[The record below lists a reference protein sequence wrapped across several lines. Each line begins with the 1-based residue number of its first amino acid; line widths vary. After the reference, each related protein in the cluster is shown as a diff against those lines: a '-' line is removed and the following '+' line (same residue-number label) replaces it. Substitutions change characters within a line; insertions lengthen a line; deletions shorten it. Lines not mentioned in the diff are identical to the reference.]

1 MELSLLDESKRLL
14 QSDLENICLENIQ
27 TCILIAN
34 LCASHGNPSSEALYF
49 RIGNSMAQ
57 IMRLNSPTSTGS
69 IVEREIERRVW
80 WSLFMA
86 DRWCSSG
93 IGLPRQIK
101 DLGGNIDLP
110 MDESVFHSL
119 PRHLTRHEGTWKPGL
134 WAHMI
139 SLVQHFGPIQDLNR
153 QSAQGCFDGWE
164 LDRTAAELSQKLD
177 LWEKMLPTDA
187 KETETNFRFHQE
199 KGTGGPFVAL
209 HLGYHHY
216 STLLYFRY
224 LEARNSLTELGET
237 CVSRCKHHASA
248 YSALLRTARETEGC
262 EAVYPTVGHM
272 AVVSSSVLL
281 HTLLF
286 GDENELANAR
296 RDLNSNFAALM
307 ELKQYWA
314 NTASMILRLVTFQ
327 NVCLLSAEYTHRL
340 DGWMVRFLIE
350 HSLPL
355 ADKTLQTVPSG
366 IDMNTD
372 SLSIRA
378 QELQQQGRYTN
389 FELSGPTAWPLS
401 PQRTSLDPHSFVRQ
415 DLRKIMRT
423 DDSLRGIGIRVHRYG
438 EGSASF
444 TPDFEKRIVTENN
457 IVRTKLI
464 NNETTPLQVGNGNF
478 AFGVDTTGMQTYL
491 PFNTMSVWAW
501 HNDTEPEGAPIDA
514 YTGVP
519 KLTHGRNVSYD
530 IPDPNLPDVSQWLIG
545 NPNRINLGRIGLRYK
560 DATLAAEQI
569 SNTHQELDLWS
580 GVITST
586 FTVDGTKVK
595 VVTQADFDSD
605 AVTFEIESK
614 LIDSGK
620 LKVEFDFPYPPIH
633 TTKYKYEV
641 FVGVY
646 DFPANHTTKQV
657 RGSKKDTAH
666 IYHDLGTK
674 YYVNLRWPSKAP
686 LELKRLESEDST
698 AITAHRYIL
707 SPDDGST
714 ISFTAH
720 FSPEKR
726 VPDLPSTIRKRN
738 SAEWH
743 EYWKR
748 GGFIDLTASTNPNA
762 TELQRRIV
770 TSQYHVRV
778 NSAATGESPQE
789 SGLMNNGWYGKFH
802 MEMVV
807 WHNAH
812 WVSWGRD
819 KFFHNIFPALYEK
832 LLPTSFARAEGMGW
846 EGARWPKMTETITGR
861 SSPGGINAYLLWQ
874 QPHPMYMAMLAY
886 KSQPTRKTLKRWDP
900 ILEASADYMASY
912 AWYNESSG
920 KYDLGPPSIG
930 VTENTPAA
938 ATLNLAYE
946 VAYWRYGL
954 DVAREWKKKLG
965 LPVPKHWTTVAKN
978 LAKPTQIDGLYA
990 VYDGLNASWWQDPAL
1005 NRDPRS
1011 LIMLQGILPDTPA
1024 VDQKVA
1030 RRTADKVWEVWTDQN
1045 IRGWGRP
1052 ILAIN
1057 SARIGNPK
1065 RAIYHLTAYDY
1076 WKFDDAGFAIR
1087 GGDGGTPP
1095 PFMPGNAGFLLAV
1108 AYMAE
1113 GWDGSKGDA
1122 PGFPKD
1128 DGWVVKHEGLRKAL

>member
-1 MELSLLDESKRLL
+1 MVAEMAALKRL
-14 QSDLENICLENIQ
+14 
-27 TCILIAN
+27 
-34 LCASHGNPSSEALYF
+34 
-49 RIGNSMAQ
+49 
-57 IMRLNSPTSTGS
+57 
-69 IVEREIERRVW
+69 
-80 WSLFMA
+80 
-86 DRWCSSG
+86 
-93 IGLPRQIK
+93 
-101 DLGGNIDLP
+101 
-110 MDESVFHSL
+110 
-119 PRHLTRHEGTWKPGL
+119 
-134 WAHMI
+134 
-139 SLVQHFGPIQDLNR
+139 
-153 QSAQGCFDGWE
+153 
-164 LDRTAAELSQKLD
+164 
-177 LWEKMLPTDA
+177 
-187 KETETNFRFHQE
+187 
-199 KGTGGPFVAL
+199 
-209 HLGYHHY
+209 
-216 STLLYFRY
+216 
-224 LEARNSLTELGET
+224 
-237 CVSRCKHHASA
+237 
-248 YSALLRTARETEGC
+248 
-262 EAVYPTVGHM
+262 
-272 AVVSSSVLL
+272 
-281 HTLLF
+281 
-286 GDENELANAR
+286 
-296 RDLNSNFAALM
+296 
-307 ELKQYWA
+307 
-314 NTASMILRLVTFQ
+314 
-327 NVCLLSAEYTHRL
+327 CLLL
-340 DGWMVRFLIE
+340 
-350 HSLPL
+350 LPAL
-355 ADKTLQTVPSG
+355 ALG
-366 IDMNTD
+366 AID
-372 SLSIRA
+372 R
-378 QELQQQGRYTN
+378 
-389 FELSGPTAWPLS
+389 
-401 PQRTSLDPHSFVRQ
+401 
-415 DLRKIMRT
+415 
-423 DDSLRGIGIRVHRYG
+423 
-438 EGSASF
+438 
-444 TPDFEKRIVTENN
+444 KRIVTENN

-501 HNDTEPEGAPIDA
+501 HNDTEPEEAPIDA

-560 DATLAAEQI
+560 DATLAADQI

-595 VVTQADFDSD
+595 VVTQGDFDSD

-620 LKVEFDFPYPPIH
+620 LEVEFDFPYPPIH

-646 DFPANHTTKQV
+646 DFPANHTTKLV

-666 IYHDLGTK
+666 IHHDLGPK
-674 YYVNLRWPSKAP
+674 YYVNLRWPNKTP
-686 LELKRLESEDST
+686 LELKRLEPEDST

-720 FSPEKR
+720 FSPEKK

-738 SAEWH
+738 SVEWH
-743 EYWKR
+743 EYWKK
-748 GGFIDLTASTNPNA
+748 GGFVDLTASTNPNA

-832 LLPTSFARAEGMGW
+832 LLPTSFTRAAGMGW

-920 KYDLGPPSIG
+920 RYDLGPPSIG

-990 VYDGLNASWWQDPAL
+990 VYDGLNASWWEDPAL

-1024 VDQKVA
+1024 VDEKVA